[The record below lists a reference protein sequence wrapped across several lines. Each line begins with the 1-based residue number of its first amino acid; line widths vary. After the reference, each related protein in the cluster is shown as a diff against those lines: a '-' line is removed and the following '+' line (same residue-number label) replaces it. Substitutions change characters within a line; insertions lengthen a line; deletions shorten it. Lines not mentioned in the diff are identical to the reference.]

1 MVRKV
6 IPDVVQSQRLL
17 KLPPQATVREA
28 AQRMAQREVRSVLVM
43 EEDRLLGIFT
53 GTDLIARVVAP
64 GRDPDR
70 TLLHAVMTENP
81 QTVSANQSAIEALR
95 RMHQGGFRHLPVVEN
110 GVVVGILSRRDISG
124 YERDVLERQGELWE
138 RI

>member
-1 MVRKV
+1 MARKV
-6 IPDVVQSQRLL
+6 IPDVVHNQRLL

-28 AQRMAQREVRSVLVM
+28 AQRMAQRDVRSVLVM
-43 EEDRLLGIFT
+43 EEGRLLGIFT

-81 QTVSANQSAIEALR
+81 QTVSAEETAIEALR
-95 RMHQGGFRHLPVVEN
+95 RMHHGGFRHLPVVDN
-110 GVVVGILSRRDISG
+110 GVVLGILSRRDFSG
-124 YERDVLERQGELWE
+124 YERDVLERQEQMWE
-138 RI
+138 KI

>member
-6 IPDVVQSQRLL
+6 VPDVVHDQRLL

-28 AQRMAQREVRSVLVM
+28 AQRMSQRDVRSVLVM
-43 EEDRLLGIFT
+43 EEGRLLGIFT

-64 GRDPDR
+64 GRDPNR

-81 QTVSANQSAIEALR
+81 QTVPPEETAIEALR
-95 RMHQGGFRHLPVVEN
+95 RMQDGGFRHLPVVEN
-110 GVVVGILSRRDISG
+110 GAVVGILSRRDCSG
-124 YERDVLERQGELWE
+124 YERDVIERQAQI
-138 RI
+138 RKKI

>member
-1 MVRKV
+1 MVRKI
-6 IPDVVQSQRLL
+6 IPDVVHDQRLL

-70 TLLHAVMTENP
+70 TILHSVMTENP
-81 QTVSANQSAIEALR
+81 QTVSADENAIDALR
-95 RMHQGGFRHLPVVEN
+95 RMHDGGFRHLPVVEN
-110 GVVVGILSRRDISG
+110 GAVVGILSRRDFSG
-124 YERDVLERQGELWE
+124 YEGDVLERQERLWE
-138 RI
+138 KI